1 MRNLARLH
9 RVPFIGYWATYSAIV
24 SAMWGPLPPDRPY
37 RMPQYVYVTLPYQRI
52 HRTHSQHADHLRETR
67 HA

>member
-24 SAMWGPLPPDRPY
+24 GAMWGDWGHRGGMPQWVFATAPY
-37 RMPQYVYVTLPYQRI
+37 RHV
-52 HRTHSQHADHLRETR
+52 HLRHESLADVAMRR